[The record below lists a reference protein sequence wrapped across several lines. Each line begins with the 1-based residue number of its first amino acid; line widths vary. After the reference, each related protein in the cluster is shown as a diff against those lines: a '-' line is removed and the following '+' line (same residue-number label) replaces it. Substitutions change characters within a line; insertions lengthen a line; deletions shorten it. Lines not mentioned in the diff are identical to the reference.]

1 MQVIEVMLTMELNVG
16 CDVPQDAYA
25 QTNGRHKVRL
35 NQEIIIGNTLKLHL
49 KNFKCLF
56 KEITLLHVLSRAL
69 YGSQTRTRP

>member
-35 NQEIIIGNTLKLHL
+35 NQEIIIGNTL
-49 KNFKCLF
+49 
-56 KEITLLHVLSRAL
+56 
-69 YGSQTRTRP
+69 